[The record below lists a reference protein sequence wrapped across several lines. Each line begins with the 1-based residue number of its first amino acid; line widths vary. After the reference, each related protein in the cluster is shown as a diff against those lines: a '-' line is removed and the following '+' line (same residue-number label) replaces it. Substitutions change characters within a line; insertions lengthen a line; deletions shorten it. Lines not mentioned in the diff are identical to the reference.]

1 MTRSSSIFSHVAD
14 EKGQGKDRFW
24 SSLFWS
30 LLAVTTAI
38 RLLYALK
45 LPLTGDEAYFWEW
58 ARHPA
63 MGYYDHPPLAGW
75 ILWVSRLF
83 LGDTVAAIRLPA
95 VLGGTL
101 VTVIVFRLAREITG
115 SRRSASLTGILAMGM
130 PVLAVLG
137 VLYSTDAP
145 LLAAGT
151 LAGLFFYKALLTGRT
166 GAWTATG
173 LCLAGAVASK
183 FLAAPLVGGLFLYLI
198 LFPPARK
205 HLRTP
210 GPYIAFSMSLA
221 GMLPVLSWNASNSW
235 ATFAFN
241 FSSRHAPPE
250 PGIANT
256 LEYIAGQAI
265 GLSPLVLFFGIPL
278 LLGSFLKYRGMKDNH
293 SHLPA
298 FLASI
303 PFLGF
308 FLLSFVTKIGLH
320 WPAIGAPFLAAALG
334 TDMGRRGDPGRR
346 GLWCIG
352 TAWTLS
358 VLIFS
363 LPLAVSFLPE
373 DLDHPLRP
381 GKISTSQLRKYTASP
396 AKTGQAVLAAF
407 EALPREERG
416 FIFTRS
422 YALSSLVAFYTPGHP
437 EVTVLGAG
445 SAHGRNHLLWFNPE
459 DHIGQNAV
467 FVTYRA
473 SSREKDFLRER
484 FERWETVLESG
495 GSGGSVVTIVR
506 CYGFNGKR

>member
-1 MTRSSSIFSHVAD
+1 MAHPLSVSSDVAD
-14 EKGQGKDRFW
+14 KGAKGNERFLVR
-24 SSLFWS
+24 LFWM
-30 LLAVTTAI
+30 LLAATTAI

-95 VLGGTL
+95 VLGGTF
-101 VTVIVFRLAREITG
+101 VTVVILWLAQEITG
-115 SRRSASLTGILAMGM
+115 SRRSASLTGIRAMGL

-151 LAGLFFYKALLTGRT
+151 LAGLFFHKALLTGRS
-166 GAWTATG
+166 GAWIGTG
-173 LCLAGAVASK
+173 ICLACAMASK
-183 FLAAPLVGGLFLYLI
+183 FLAAPLVGAVFLYLI
-198 LFPPARK
+198 LFPQARK

-210 GPYIAFSMSLA
+210 GPYIAFSLSLA
-221 GMLPVLSWNASNSW
+221 GMLPVLLWNASNSW

-256 LEYIAGQAI
+256 LEFIAGQAI
-265 GLSPLVLFFGIPL
+265 GLSPLVLFFGVPL
-278 LLGSFLKYRGMKDNH
+278 LAEPFLKHRRREDKH
-293 SHLPA
+293 SRLPA

-308 FLLSFVTKIGLH
+308 FFLSFVTKIGLH

-334 TDMGRRGDPGRR
+334 TDIGRRGDPGRR

-352 TAWTLS
+352 TAWALS
-358 VLIFS
+358 ILIFS

-396 AKTGQAVLAAF
+396 EKIGQAVLAAF
-407 EALPREERG
+407 EALPGDEKG

-445 SAHGRNHLLWFNPE
+445 SAHGRNHFLWFNPQ
-459 DHIGQNAV
+459 DHIGRNA
-467 FVTYRA
+467 F
-473 SSREKDFLRER
+473 S
-484 FERWETVLESG
+484 
-495 GSGGSVVTIVR
+495 
-506 CYGFNGKR
+506 